1 MRGPLLAKE
10 RSHVENLLQPI
21 RDSWNDKGVTIVCD
35 GWTNP
40 QRIPLINFMVVNESG
55 PMFLRSIDGSGEI
68 KDNDFITKHM
78 RDVIMEA
85 GPKTVVQIITDNAAV
100 CKAAGMLI
108 EVEFPSIYWTPC
120 VVHTLNLA
128 LKNICAAKNC
138 ERNSDTYKECFWIT
152 QIVDDATIIKKFIV
166 GHSVRLSMFN
176 TFNSL

>member
-1 MRGPLLAKE
+1 LRGPLLAKE

-128 LKNICAAKNC
+128 LKNISAAKNY
-138 ERNSDTYKECFWIT
+138 ERNNDTYKECFWIT
-152 QIVDDATIIKKFIV
+152 QIVDNATFIKNLLW
-166 GHSVRLSMFN
+166 GTL
-176 TFNSL
+176 